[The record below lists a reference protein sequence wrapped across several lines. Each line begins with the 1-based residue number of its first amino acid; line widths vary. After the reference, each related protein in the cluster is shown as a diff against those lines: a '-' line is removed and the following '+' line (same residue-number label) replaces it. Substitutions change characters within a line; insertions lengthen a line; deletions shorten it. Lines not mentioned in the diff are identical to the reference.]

1 MSRLVNR
8 RIRLFL
14 ALLTVG
20 FAGLFVRAAWLQGIK
35 AQSLSRLGQTQHRE
49 DVTLPASRGT
59 IFDRMGV
66 RIALG
71 ERATT
76 VYADPMQIRQ
86 PHRVAVKIANA
97 LGLDPDQ
104 LYPKLADR
112 SRGFVYLARQADA
125 TRAA

>member
-1 MSRLVNR
+1 MRRLVNR

-14 ALLTVG
+14 AVLTVG
-20 FAGLFVRAAWLQGIK
+20 FGALFLRAAWLQGIR

-49 DVTLPASRGT
+49 EVTLPASRGT

-76 VYADPMQIRQ
+76 VYADPMRIAQ
-86 PHRVAVKIANA
+86 PRRVAVKVGRA
-97 LGLDPDQ
+97 LGLDPE
-104 LYPKLADR
+104 LIYSKLADR
-112 SRGFVYLARQADA
+112 SRGFVYLARQA
-125 TRAA
+125 AA